1 MEILLYSLIAVLVYK
16 LLMPFVALIV
26 KGTGMND
33 AAKYI
38 ERTERG
44 LPTKEIVKTI
54 AERMKNKGSNK
65 KP

>member
-1 MEILLYSLIAVLVYK
+1 
-16 LLMPFVALIV
+16 
-26 KGTGMND
+26 MND